1 MVVQSAY
8 PRPSSPS
15 QVLDMGLSILIKLFT
30 IAFVVPIFGIAGLVI
45 GAVGGFIAE
54 LCVSFCDPH
63 SPVRL
68 ADIPRMFFLAGTS
81 TPR

>member
-1 MVVQSAY
+1 
-8 PRPSSPS
+8 
-15 QVLDMGLSILIKLFT
+15 MGLSILIKLFT

-54 LCVSFCDPH
+54 LCVSFCDPD

-68 ADIPRMFFLAGTS
+68 ADILGTF
-81 TPR
+81 